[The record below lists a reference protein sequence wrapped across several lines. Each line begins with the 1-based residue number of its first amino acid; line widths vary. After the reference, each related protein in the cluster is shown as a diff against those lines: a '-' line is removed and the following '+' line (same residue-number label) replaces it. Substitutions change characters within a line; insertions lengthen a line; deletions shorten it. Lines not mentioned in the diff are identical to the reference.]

1 MLQSSCHLQLLRG
14 LEGCVGV
21 WVWVWKRT
29 RGYPP
34 PSGSHSV
41 RQPREQDAELPEAPG
56 RSFILRQRGKRSLF
70 FIPFL
75 VPRDSD
81 EALKSVLIILQCV
94 RVFMAPADVLLAG
107 NKCPSNQGERRSTSL
122 HPHPPGALLRPGP
135 TGSSGR
141 GGHTRACL
149 PTSLQHLAER
159 WGLRASTVFA
169 DSTKQRVELPEE
181 KPQVWLRSV
190 GGLCGGLFWWGDS
203 LSDTLKSPSRERR
216 GEQAV

>member
-1 MLQSSCHLQLLRG
+1 MG
-14 LEGCVGV
+14 VGV
-21 WVWVWKRT
+21 EAHAGVSATEWEPQCQAAAGTGCGTAGSARPFVH
-29 RGYPP
+29 
-34 PSGSHSV
+34 PS
-41 RQPREQDAELPEAPG
+41 PEG
-56 RSFILRQRGKRSLF
+56 ERSLF

-181 KPQVWLRSV
+181 KPQVWLRSI

-203 LSDTLKSPSRERR
+203 LSDTLKSPSRERS